1 MSELEPSLE
10 PEPELEHYLSEDIV
24 IKDGHMYHENKVIK
38 KHNWHLKLEEL
49 GWQKLHKPWIS
60 KLNKLHNPYPNNSL
74 FGSLECGSDGDCLFH
89 CIAYSLNT
97 QYNEIY
103 DNLYDSK
110 DIRKLVGDSV
120 SEEQFNDIITCYRS
134 MKDLDDFDE
143 SWDPYS
149 IDTLDEFKEQLNE
162 SGHTYWC
169 DHLVLQLICQA
180 FNINVLVLSQNEWT
194 NTYEIYPFAQT
205 YDTSKDSIVVI
216 HENEAHFTLLGHFQ
230 DIMITY
236 FTHDKLPLEIKKLYN
251 I

>member
-120 SEEQFNDIITCYRS
+120 SEEQFNDIITCS
-134 MKDLDDFDE
+134 VDE
-143 SWDPYS
+143 R
-149 IDTLDEFKEQLNE
+149 FRR
-162 SGHTYWC
+162 
-169 DHLVLQLICQA
+169 
-180 FNINVLVLSQNEWT
+180 F
-194 NTYEIYPFAQT
+194 
-205 YDTSKDSIVVI
+205 
-216 HENEAHFTLLGHFQ
+216 
-230 DIMITY
+230 
-236 FTHDKLPLEIKKLYN
+236 
-251 I
+251 

>member
-1 MSELEPSLE
+1 
-10 PEPELEHYLSEDIV
+10 
-24 IKDGHMYHENKVIK
+24 
-38 KHNWHLKLEEL
+38 
-49 GWQKLHKPWIS
+49 
-60 KLNKLHNPYPNNSL
+60 
-74 FGSLECGSDGDCLFH
+74 
-89 CIAYSLNT
+89 
-97 QYNEIY
+97 
-103 DNLYDSK
+103 
-110 DIRKLVGDSV
+110 
-120 SEEQFNDIITCYRS
+120 